1 MDRATYWSTK
11 SPLPEYWA
19 VTFDHP
25 AFSQPF
31 RLVANQF
38 AEVVLAGAVHTPAP
52 MSIKPP
58 EQKGDT
64 RPRLTVSFPREVVG
78 RIFKQELARV
88 AASASREPIV
98 VVFAIYLGQT
108 DEPQTTWRMF
118 VADGAGVAF
127 NSSTVQVSATV
138 DNPME
143 RGVSTIYDPA
153 TFTGLAQL

>member
-25 AFSQPF
+25 AFSQAF

-38 AEVVLAGAVHTPAP
+38 AEVTLGGHVHTPAP
-52 MSIKPP
+52 MSVKPP

-64 RPRLTVSFPREVVG
+64 RPRMTVSFPREVVG
-78 RIFKQELARV
+78 RIFKRELARV
-88 AASASREPIV
+88 AASGSREPIV

-108 DEPQTTWRMF
+108 DAPQTTWRMF
-118 VADGAGVAF
+118 VADASGVAF
-127 NSSTVQVSATV
+127 NANAVQVAAAV

-143 RGVSTIYDPA
+143 RSVATIYDPA
-153 TFTGLAQL
+153 VWTGLAKL